1 MSAPTYTNTL
11 DRRGFM
17 TATLVGT
24 GALAFEARITL
35 ADTPGAVP
43 LNAFIRI
50 GADNKVVIGAKNPE
64 IGQGI
69 RTMLPMLIAEELDL
83 AWDQVVIEPTL
94 ANDKIYGVQSAG
106 GSNST
111 PNNWL
116 PMRQVGAA
124 ARAMILSAAAR
135 EWGVDAA
142 GLTTSAGKV
151 SHAASGRSAPYA
163 AFARGAAGET
173 APDLAKVALKDPS
186 RFTIIG
192 QSKIGVDTVAITQ
205 GKPLFGI
212 DVDMPGLIHGA
223 IIKAPAHGATI
234 AAHDASA
241 ALKRKG
247 VIAVVPVN
255 SNSVAPGKFDTLVV
269 VADSWWTAKN
279 AREAVKVTWDDAAQQ
294 GFSTEAY
301 DKGAAAAFAAGPQIA
316 HARNGDVAKALAGAA
331 KTITADYS
339 YPFLA
344 HGTLEPQ
351 NCTGLWADGKL
362 EIWAPSQ
369 APNNGRSDTAAM
381 LGIKG
386 EDITI
391 HQTRIGG
398 GFGRRLIND
407 YMVMVAQVAKALPGK
422 PVKILFDRTDDLRH
436 DYYRPAGWHRFTAGL
451 DAKGDLIA
459 FRDHF
464 VSFGKDGKPIRAAEM
479 SPFEFPV
486 NVLADSEIGI
496 TYLSTNLATG
506 WLRAP
511 TSNAVS
517 FVYQSFMDE
526 IAQAA
531 GIDLPELMRR
541 TLGAPRDLAVVPG
554 RPVLN
559 SGRARA
565 VIDGVCKMA
574 DWQGGKLAPGPK
586 GEKRGRG
593 FGFYFSHR
601 GYFAEVV
608 DVTITEGTNVRVDK
622 VWACGDIGSQIINPI
637 NARHQVQ
644 GAVNEG
650 LGQGMVEQ
658 KIEQVKGVVQAE
670 SFGDFP
676 LIRIE
681 QVPREI
687 AVQFLKTDYPPTGL
701 GEPSLPPVI
710 PALANAI
717 FAATGQRLRQLPLK
731 LA

>member
-1 MSAPTYTNTL
+1 M
-11 DRRGFM
+11 
-17 TATLVGT
+17 
-24 GALAFEARITL
+24 
-35 ADTPGAVP
+35 
-43 LNAFIRI
+43 
-50 GADNKVVIGAKNPE
+50 
-64 IGQGI
+64 
-69 RTMLPMLIAEELDL
+69 
-83 AWDQVVIEPTL
+83 
-94 ANDKIYGVQSAG
+94 
-106 GSNST
+106 
-111 PNNWL
+111 
-116 PMRQVGAA
+116 
-124 ARAMILSAAAR
+124 
-135 EWGVDAA
+135 
-142 GLTTSAGKV
+142 
-151 SHAASGRSAPYA
+151 
-163 AFARGAAGET
+163 
-173 APDLAKVALKDPS
+173 
-186 RFTIIG
+186 
-192 QSKIGVDTVAITQ
+192 
-205 GKPLFGI
+205 
-212 DVDMPGLIHGA
+212 
-223 IIKAPAHGATI
+223 
-234 AAHDASA
+234 
-241 ALKRKG
+241 
-247 VIAVVPVN
+247 
-255 SNSVAPGKFDTLVV
+255 
-269 VADSWWTAKN
+269 
-279 AREAVKVTWDDAAQQ
+279 
-294 GFSTEAY
+294 
-301 DKGAAAAFAAGPQIA
+301 
-316 HARNGDVAKALAGAA
+316 
-331 KTITADYS
+331 
-339 YPFLA
+339 
-344 HGTLEPQ
+344 
-351 NCTGLWADGKL
+351 
-362 EIWAPSQ
+362 
-369 APNNGRSDTAAM
+369 
-381 LGIKG
+381 KG

-496 TYLSTNLATG
+496 TYLPTNLATG

-574 DWQGGKLAPGPK
+574 GWQGGKLAPGPK

-608 DVTITEGTNVRVDK
+608 DVTITDGANVRVDK

-731 LA
+731 PA